1 MDRLSPFRDAEPELA
16 ASSSPSPGRAA
27 LYTLLVLMLAGGG
40 WVRFNDRIA
49 ALAPGLAA
57 PAAGAAQGAATKLPV
72 DMLMELPLL
81 PRAAET
87 SAVTGLG
94 LPASDAAAITSA
106 LKRDRLRLVQIP
118 LFDAG
123 SSAPDGTDAGR
134 TVLVSSGGYDRLI
147 RLGRQP
153 VVVTLPIDRV
163 GTVSFRV
170 PAGEVKALPPSGLGI
185 GALTQTG
192 PMRLPD
198 LGANQELEV
207 GVIAQ

>member
-1 MDRLSPFRDAEPELA
+1 MNRLSLSRDVEPELA
-16 ASSSPSPGRAA
+16 ASGSASPGRAA

-57 PAAGAAQGAATKLPV
+57 PAAGAGLGAATKLPV

-81 PRAAET
+81 SRTAEPAAV
-87 SAVTGLG
+87 AGLG

-170 PAGEVKALPPSGLGI
+170 PAGEAKALPPSGLGI

>member
-1 MDRLSPFRDAEPELA
+1 MNRLSPSRDAEPELA
-16 ASSSPSPGRAA
+16 ASSSASPGRAA

-49 ALAPGLAA
+49 TLAPGLAA
-57 PAAGAAQGAATKLPV
+57 PAAGAVQGAETKLPV

-81 PRAAET
+81 PHTAEPAAV
-87 SAVTGLG
+87 AGLG

-170 PAGEVKALPPSGLGI
+170 PAGEAKALPPSGLGI